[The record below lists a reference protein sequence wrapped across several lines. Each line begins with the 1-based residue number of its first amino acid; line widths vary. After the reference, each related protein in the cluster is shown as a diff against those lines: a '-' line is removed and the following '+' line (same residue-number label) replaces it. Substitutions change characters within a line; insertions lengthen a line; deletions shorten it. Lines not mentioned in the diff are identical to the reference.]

1 MSFLR
6 RTSSFFTQAFRRHYT
21 SCNKTCVEDDN
32 MFSTTVKVTFFNVLL
47 IGFLNNCLIQ
57 MHYNQQNFEKN
68 LNKKLD
74 AEFAKLHTK
83 K

>member
-6 RTSSFFTQAFRRHYT
+6 RTSLLFTRASRHYT
-21 SCNKTCVEDDN
+21 SCSNKCKEDDN
-32 MFSTTVKVTFFNVLL
+32 MFSTTVKVTFFNILL

-57 MHYNQQNFEKN
+57 MNYNQHNIEKR
-68 LNKKLD
+68 LNEKLD
-74 AEFAKLHTK
+74 TEFAKLHSK

>member
-21 SCNKTCVEDDN
+21 SCSKTCKEEEN
-32 MFSTTVKVTFFNVLL
+32 MFSTTVKVTFFNILL
-47 IGFLNNCLIQ
+47 TGYINNCLIH

-74 AEFAKLHTK
+74 AEFAKLQSK

>member
-1 MSFLR
+1 MLFLHR
-6 RTSSFFTQAFRRHYT
+6 GSSFIKNAFSRYYT
-21 SCNKTCVEDDN
+21 SCNKKCVEDDN
-32 MFSTTVKVTFFNVLL
+32 LFSTTMKVTFFNILL
-47 IGFLNNCLIQ
+47 TGYINNCLIH

-74 AEFAKLHTK
+74 AEFAKLQPK

>member
-6 RTSSFFTQAFRRHYT
+6 RTSSFIKNAFRRHYT

-47 IGFLNNCLIQ
+47 TGFINNCLIH

-74 AEFAKLHTK
+74 AEFAKLQSK